1 MSLPTPQQQNDVVQ
15 QLAGTAQSLISSKL
29 GFNLDASQIAAV
41 LEVAIDSLCMKAWK
55 QAHAAG
61 AAAAATINTEDQA
74 EAAQR
79 KP

>member
-1 MSLPTPQQQNDVVQ
+1 VSLPTPAKQNEVVQ
-15 QLAGTAQSLISSKL
+15 QLVGQAQALIASNL

-41 LEVAIDSLCMKAWK
+41 LEVAVDSLCMKAWK

-61 AAAAATINTEDQA
+61 TAAAATITTEDAA
-74 EAAQR
+74 EASQR